1 MTSFKLSNRWNCIH
15 QLIKQESTGALR
27 EFSKRIGISKSQLNR
42 ELTDMKL
49 MGAPIEYNEIKRT
62 YYYTEKVEFE
72 FGFKTLGNRELMNI
86 NGGATIYL
94 YDNLSC
100 PMRRDRSSVSLH
112 YKYFVL
118 AKNIC
123 RRS

>member
-15 QLIKQESTGALR
+15 QLIKQENTGALR

-49 MGAPIEYNEIKRT
+49 MGAPIEYNETKKT

-72 FGFKTLGNRELMNI
+72 FGFKTLGNRELMKI
-86 NGGATIYL
+86 NGGTTINF

-100 PMRRDRSSVSLH
+100 PVRWDSPNVYLH
-112 YKYFVL
+112 YKYFC
-118 AKNIC
+118 A
-123 RRS
+123 S